1 MSNTYSVLVVDD
13 EKLIGKNIAKNIEKL
28 NPHFCVVKILSNGL
42 DALDYI
48 RENPPHVVFT
58 DIRMP
63 LMDGLELTE
72 KLKEINC
79 PSKCVILTG
88 YADFSY
94 AKTAMQNSVID
105 YLLKPVN
112 PEELESVLKKI
123 ELSLDAVNQDL
134 AGNSE
139 GSRSPE
145 DIVALVKEYVQNH
158 YSEAIDLNILADN
171 MGFSPSYL
179 TKVFSKCEDI
189 TPSKYIRNYRMG
201 IAKQLLTQDAN
212 LDTVAGAVGYTD
224 PFHFSKSFKQ
234 ATGMSPS
241 EYRKTVNTR

>member
-1 MSNTYSVLVVDD
+1 MNNTFSVIVVDD
-13 EKLIGKNIAKNIEKL
+13 EKLIGKNIAKNIEKS
-28 NPHFCVVKILSNGL
+28 NPAFSVVKILSNGL
-42 DALDYI
+42 DALDYV
-48 RENPPHVVFT
+48 RENPPHVIFT

-63 LMDGLELTE
+63 LMDGIELSA

-94 AKTAMQNSVID
+94 AKAAMQNSVVD

-112 PEELESVLKKI
+112 AEELEKVLKKI
-123 ELSLDAVNQDL
+123 ELSLIAASPDL
-134 AGNSE
+134 SVDTPV
-139 GSRSPE
+139 SKKPE

-158 YSEAIDLNILADN
+158 YSEPIDLNILAEN

-179 TKVFSKCEDI
+179 TKIFTKYEET
-189 TPSKYIRNYRMG
+189 TPSKYIRNFRMN
-201 IAKQLLTQDAN
+201 IAKQMLSTDAT
-212 LDTVAGAVGYTD
+212 LDAIATAVGYTD

-234 ATGMSPS
+234 SVGVSPS
-241 EYRKTVNTR
+241 DYRKNL